1 MRDPQEE
8 QPESRQSRLSRSMGT
23 LWADHTGGKSSA
35 VDTALDDNRVRCR
48 IEDAGGS
55 CVDTPAY
62 RAQAMASIASITGLK
77 VKAFIAKHDTTT
89 DVATET
95 FILERPRKR
104 L

>member
-1 MRDPQEE
+1 
-8 QPESRQSRLSRSMGT
+8 MGT

-35 VDTALDDNRVRCR
+35 VETALDDNVIRCR
-48 IEDAGGS
+48 IEEAGGG

-62 RAQAMASIASITGLK
+62 RAQAMASISSITGLK
-77 VKAFIAKHDTTT
+77 VKAFIAKHDSAT

-95 FILERPRKR
+95 FILARPRKK